1 MNFYYSRRCMT
12 TLLLNYFSL
21 RLSLTLL
28 LTLSLMTI
36 FSMAFAESG
45 YEHAFLENDVL
56 EFADSR
62 SKDSE
67 GAEVFKRRSDRSLS
81 CSAWKKRLSWLSR
94 RQESR
99 RQQSR
104 MAQASPNLSNVPYG
118 TQSLQTLDI
127 YFPTES
133 SMGHRQNSQQRTIL
147 MMVHGGGWCVGD
159 KAMSGV
165 VTNKLAWAKRH
176 NMIFISVNYPMVDEG
191 SDAIAQANHI
201 AEALYYAQQHAHDW
215 GGDSQHVI
223 LMGHSAGAH
232 LVSLVNASEQL
243 RRQHDLRPWLATIS
257 LDAGAID
264 VVKQMP
270 QVYPF
275 LKQRYLEAFG
285 PSESTWKRASPYHQL
300 SAGATPWL
308 GVCSTKR
315 KDQPCAQAENYV
327 QKSKSFGM
335 IANVLP
341 LSLQHGEINNQFG
354 LENSYTRDV
363 ERFLSLVLPQQEFM
377 F

>member
-1 MNFYYSRRCMT
+1 MLPLMLSMMT
-12 TLLLNYFSL
+12 T
-21 RLSLTLL
+21 
-28 LTLSLMTI
+28 
-36 FSMAFAESG
+36 FSMAFADSG
-45 YEHAFLENDVL
+45 HENVFLEKDAL
-56 EFADSR
+56 EFGDSR
-62 SKDSE
+62 SEDSE
-67 GAEVFKRRSDRSLS
+67 GTEVFKRRSDRSLS

-99 RQQSR
+99 RQESR

-133 SMGHRQNSQQRTIL
+133 SMGHRQDSQQRTIL

-176 NMIFISVNYPMVDEG
+176 NMVFISVNYPMVDEG

-201 AEALYYAQQHAHDW
+201 AEALHYAQQHAHDW
-215 GGDSQHVI
+215 GGDPQHLI

-232 LVSLVNASEQL
+232 LVSLVNASEQI

-285 PSESTWKRASPYHQL
+285 PSESRWKLASPYHQL

-308 GVCSTKR
+308 GVCSTQR
-315 KDQPCAQAENYV
+315 KDKPCQQAQAYAD
-327 QKSKSFGM
+327 KSKAMGVDASL
-335 IANVLP
+335 LP
-341 LSLQHGEINNQFG
+341 LDMNHGAINSQLGDDNTYTKAVEKFLTPILPSLFQ
-354 LENSYTRDV
+354 
-363 ERFLSLVLPQQEFM
+363 
-377 F
+377 